1 MIERLRARASQG
13 PTEGWAS
20 LVLVAVLA
28 VSVAWSLD
36 AAGLVL
42 GQKAWTDFLAW
53 AALGGVIAGFVG
65 ARAGWNRPLAHLI
78 GAAFA
83 ALIVPLMVGSVLPGG
98 PDQPLPIR
106 YQATAASTVNA
117 FIDFAVRGLQVTRE
131 TGHFLLVLGLLC
143 WANGQFAASAV
154 FRHGRPI
161 GPIIVLGTVLV
172 ATMSSVLDDGQ
183 LWFLVLFS
191 MASLFLLTR
200 LHALDERAT
209 WIRRRIGDPSTV
221 SSLYL
226 RGGTVFILV
235 AIVGSLFLT
244 QTARSAPLAAFWDD
258 ARPTLVEISQW
269 LQRIIP
275 TNPNSRTLGIP
286 TFGQQVTIGGVWSND
301 NTPALEITRRPG
313 DDTPFYWRATAYDTF
328 TLFGWTSTNT
338 QQTARQAGS
347 DILAG
352 TLDQAPDGALRQD
365 ESFRIRPLSGLFRV
379 AFSPVDPKT
388 ISRDVSLTTVGEN
401 GFFQSIGIDGR
412 DAYTVTASV
421 PEVGVDKPGG
431 VTENR
436 LRAAG
441 TDYPAEIVRRY
452 TGVPAG
458 SIGPAARELITDI
471 VAKVKR
477 AHPDDPMT
485 AYDLATALVDEF
497 HSPRYT
503 YRTNVAG
510 VCDRDSSIVE
520 CFAAHKTGFC
530 EHYASTMAI
539 LLRSQ
544 GIPAR
549 LVEGFLPGQL
559 DVATGRETITTA
571 GAHAWVEVWFP
582 GIGWVRFD
590 PTGGNLARP
599 ESIPAG
605 SVQPI
610 PTAKPLPSLGQFSLN
625 PNPIGEDG
633 ASRRPGSV
641 PGAATSGQGPGN
653 AAFVGVTIG
662 LLAVVILLAFLA
674 WRRGPRNVTTA
685 DGFYASIAG
694 IARRFGFGPRPTQ
707 TAFEYATALGE
718 ILPGSRPELQSVAS
732 AKVEVAYGRRTL
744 DGDRLQA
751 LRESYRKLRV
761 ALLKLAFR
769 RGDRRRMRGRPGR
782 D

>member
-1 MIERLRARASQG
+1 MIDRLRARARATQG
-13 PTEGWAS
+13 PAEGWAS
-20 LVLVAVLA
+20 LVLVAILA

-36 AAGLVL
+36 SAALVL
-42 GQKAWTDFLAW
+42 GQKAWTDFLPW
-53 AALGGVIAGFVG
+53 AALGGVIVGFVG

-83 ALIVPLMVGSVLPGG
+83 ALIVPLMVGSVLDINASPA
-98 PDQPLPIR
+98 LR

-117 FIDFAVRGLQVTRE
+117 VFDFAIRGLQVTRE
-131 TGHFLLVLGLLC
+131 TGHFLLVLGLVC

-172 ATMSSVLDDGQ
+172 ATMSSVNDDGQ
-183 LWFLVLFS
+183 IWFLVLFS

-209 WIRRRIGDPSTV
+209 WVRRRIGDPSTV

-244 QTARSAPLAAFWDD
+244 QTARSAPLASFWSD
-258 ARPTLVEISQW
+258 ARPMLVEISQW

-313 DDTPFYWRATAYDTF
+313 DDTPYYWRATAYDTF
-328 TLFGWTSTNT
+328 TLFGWTTSSPESS
-338 QQTARQAGS
+338 ARPAGT

-352 TLDQAPDGALRQD
+352 TMDAAPQGSLRD
-365 ESFRIRPLSGLFRV
+365 DVTFRV
-379 AFSPVDPKT
+379 QPLTNLFKVIFSPIDPK
-388 ISRDVSLTTVGEN
+388 SVNRDVTLNTVGED
-401 GFFQSIGIDGR
+401 GFFQSVSIDGR
-412 DAYTVTASV
+412 DPYTVTADV
-421 PEVGVDKPGG
+421 ARLNADVPGG
-431 VTENR
+431 VTANR

-441 TDYPAEIVRRY
+441 TDYPLDVIRRY
-452 TGVPAG
+452 TTVPAG
-458 SIGPAARELITDI
+458 SMGPAAKQLIGDI

-477 AHPDDPMT
+477 AHPDEPMT
-485 AYDLATALVDEF
+485 AYDLAVALENEF
-497 HSPRYT
+497 HSSRYK
-503 YRTNVAG
+503 YETNVSG

-520 CFAAHKTGFC
+520 CFAAHQTGFC

-544 GIPAR
+544 GVPAR
-549 LVEGFLPGQL
+549 LVEGFLPGKL
-559 DVATGRETITTA
+559 DAATGREVITTA
-571 GAHAWVEVWFP
+571 AAHAWVEVYFP
-582 GIGWVRFD
+582 GIGWHRFD
-590 PTGGNLARP
+590 PTGAGRAVPENLQP
-599 ESIPAG
+599 G
-605 SVQPI
+605 SSQPI
-610 PTAKPLPSLGQFSLN
+610 PTTKPLPSLGLFSVN

-633 ASRRPGSV
+633 ASRRPNAV
-641 PGAATSGQGPGN
+641 PGVTTPGQGPGN
-653 AAFVGVTIG
+653 AAFVGLTIA
-662 LLAVVILLAFLA
+662 LLAVVILVAFMA
-674 WRRGPRNVTTA
+674 WRRGPRSVTTA

-707 TAFEYATALGE
+707 TAFEYASALGE
-718 ILPGSRPELQSVAS
+718 ILPGSRPELQTVAS
-732 AKVEVAYGRRTL
+732 AKVEVAYGRRSL
-744 DGDRLQA
+744 DDDRLQA

-761 ALLKLAFR
+761 ALLRLAFR
-769 RGDRRRMRGRPGR
+769 RGDRRRMRGR
-782 D
+782 